1 MEVEADGLTD
11 ADTEDEVDAD
21 GDKLLDA
28 DLDAEA
34 EPDADGD
41 WLPDGDKLAD
51 GERDALGETD
61 AEADSDRSVVVAEV
75 INSQAAEVPVPTFM
89 KILLPALFNLK
100 NNAPLLNPESPV
112 GRLLPSASAIK
123 SVDSW
128 AFGVWG
134 V

>member
-11 ADTEDEVDAD
+11 ADTE
-21 GDKLLDA
+21 
-28 DLDAEA
+28 LDAEA
-34 EPDADGD
+34 EGERLAETDFDALAEAEADGD
-41 WLPDGDKLAD
+41 WLAEGEELAD
-51 GERDALGETD
+51 GDNDALGDTE

-100 NNAPLLNPESPV
+100 NKAPLLNPESPV

-128 AFGVWG
+128 AFGV
-134 V
+134 